1 MCILLIILIV
11 VSLYYFLQ
19 NDQSKHMSVGQN
31 TYEQGNS
38 GDALEILRQRYAQGE
53 IDEVEY
59 KERKRLL
66 ESR

>member
-11 VSLYYFLQ
+11 VALYYFLQ

-31 TYEQGNS
+31 TCEQGNS
-38 GDALEILRQRYAQGE
+38 GDALEILRQRYARGE

-59 KERKRLL
+59 KERKKLL
-66 ESR
+66 ELR